1 MGCRSRIVIRVVSQD
16 GLPNRGTLLDF
27 DTRPLSS
34 EWPTT
39 RQNRRFPRLNTILYR
54 DTVIPTALGDTTTGL
69 PPERE
74 DELFS
79 LAVPQSVA
87 MSPVFA
93 LDGDRIVVEVGFR
106 GHAASGGSFGL
117 IRVGDAGGSDLP
129 ADE

>member
-16 GLPNRGTLLDF
+16 GLTNRGTLLDF

-39 RQNRRFPRLNTILYR
+39 KQNRRFPRLNTILYR
-54 DTVIPTALGDTTTGL
+54 DTVIPTALGDTTAGL
-69 PPERE
+69 PPEME

-79 LAVPQSVA
+79 LAVPQPVT

-93 LDGDRIVVEVGFR
+93 LDGDRSVVEVGFR
-106 GHAASGGSFGL
+106 GAPGNRGGCG
-117 IRVGDAGGSDLP
+117 
-129 ADE
+129 